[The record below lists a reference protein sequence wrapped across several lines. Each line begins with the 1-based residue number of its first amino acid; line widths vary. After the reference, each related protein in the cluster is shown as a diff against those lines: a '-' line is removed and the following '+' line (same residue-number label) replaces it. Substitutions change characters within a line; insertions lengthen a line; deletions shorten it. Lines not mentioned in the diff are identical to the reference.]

1 MKYLIKNLLGLMLLS
16 VILLQFSS
24 CSKETFTKANINPN
38 APTII
43 VPNVILPSVEISLA
57 YAQGGDLTRFSDLF
71 MQQNIGFGR
80 QSSAY
85 YQYIVTSTDL
95 DNVWGNLY
103 TSVLGNNKD
112 LLTRSDAGVYNA
124 YSGISRILMAYSLQL
139 LVDGWGSVPYSQ
151 ALKGDGNTHPA
162 YDNDKALYDTI
173 ANLITAGIAQLND
186 PNPGG
191 ITPGSDDIIYGGD
204 AAKWIKFGHAIK
216 ARLFIH
222 QSKGNAAMAA
232 QALAEAN
239 LAFTDNADNAFFT
252 FGSSETSANPIY
264 QFNSQRA
271 DIDYGSGFLP
281 HLLDS
286 INDPRLSIYT
296 RPDYSDVNGTGIGD
310 FFGSIGAAV
319 QFINYEEI
327 LFIKAEATLRTTG
340 NIATAQ
346 GFYQDGIR
354 ASMEKL
360 GVSPAATATYVAANG
375 TLPANVNNAIAKVAL
390 QEYIALYLNPEAW
403 TLWRRTGTP
412 ILKPIAGTLGIPRR
426 YIYPT
431 SELSLNG
438 ANVPKSTLFSPKI
451 FWDN

>member
-151 ALKGDGNTHPA
+151 ALKGD
-162 YDNDKALYDTI
+162 
-173 ANLITAGIAQLND
+173 
-186 PNPGG
+186 
-191 ITPGSDDIIYGGD
+191 
-204 AAKWIKFGHAIK
+204 
-216 ARLFIH
+216 
-222 QSKGNAAMAA
+222 
-232 QALAEAN
+232 
-239 LAFTDNADNAFFT
+239 
-252 FGSSETSANPIY
+252 
-264 QFNSQRA
+264 
-271 DIDYGSGFLP
+271 
-281 HLLDS
+281 
-286 INDPRLSIYT
+286 
-296 RPDYSDVNGTGIGD
+296 
-310 FFGSIGAAV
+310 
-319 QFINYEEI
+319 
-327 LFIKAEATLRTTG
+327 
-340 NIATAQ
+340 
-346 GFYQDGIR
+346 
-354 ASMEKL
+354 
-360 GVSPAATATYVAANG
+360 
-375 TLPANVNNAIAKVAL
+375 
-390 QEYIALYLNPEAW
+390 
-403 TLWRRTGTP
+403 
-412 ILKPIAGTLGIPRR
+412 
-426 YIYPT
+426 
-431 SELSLNG
+431 
-438 ANVPKSTLFSPKI
+438 
-451 FWDN
+451 

>member
-1 MKYLIKNLLGLMLLS
+1 MKYLIKKLLALMLLP
-16 VILLQFSS
+16 ILLLQFSS

-38 APTII
+38 APTLI
-43 VPNVILPSVEISLA
+43 VPNVILPSVEISLG
-57 YAQGGDLTRFSDLF
+57 YTQGGDLTRYAGLF
-71 MQQNIGFGR
+71 MQQNVGFGR
-80 QSSAY
+80 QSAAY
-85 YQYIVTSTDL
+85 YQYILTSTDL

-112 LLTRSDAGVYNA
+112 LLTRSDAGGYNV

-139 LVDGWGSVPYSQ
+139 LVDGWGNVPYSD

-173 ANLITAGIAQLND
+173 ANLIDVGITQLNAPD
-186 PNPGG
+186 PGAL
-191 ITPGSDDIIYGGD
+191 TPGTDDIIYGGD

-216 ARLFIH
+216 ARLYIH

-232 QALAEAN
+232 QALTEAN
-239 LAFTDNADNAFFT
+239 LAFTSNADNAFVT
-252 FGSSETSANPIY
+252 FGNSETAANPIY

-271 DIDYGSGFLP
+271 DIDYGAGYLP
-281 HLLDS
+281 NLLDS
-286 INDPRLSIYT
+286 LHDPRLTIYT
-296 RPDYSDVNGTGIGD
+296 DPNYQDVNQVGVGD
-310 FFGSIGAAV
+310 LFGSIGAAV
-319 QFINYEEI
+319 QFINYDEI

-340 NIATAQ
+340 NVATAQ

-360 GVSPAATATYVAANG
+360 GVPASDIATYITANG
-375 TLPANVNNAIAKVAL
+375 ILPANTNAAITQVAI
-390 QEYIALYLNPEAW
+390 QEYISLYLNPEAW
-403 TLWRRTGTP
+403 TLWRRTGAPGLT
-412 ILKPIAGTLGIPRR
+412 PIAGTLGIPRR

-431 SELSLNG
+431 NELSLNG